1 MASERQPLTPD
12 ILEVA
17 YRLGIF
23 PMDCEGEILWFR
35 PDPRAI
41 IPLEGF
47 RVSRSLRRSAKRF
60 EITFDRAFR
69 EVMRACA
76 DRSSTWISEEFVEA
90 YTGLFERGQA
100 HSAEAWREGR
110 LVGGVY
116 GVALGRAFMAE
127 SMFHRESD
135 AGKVALWKLVEK
147 LRESNYLL
155 LDVQIMTPHLRSLGA
170 IEISAEEYA
179 RWLSEALEGEAWW

>member
-1 MASERQPLTPD
+1 MTLGRHRLTAEM
-12 ILEVA
+12 LESA
-17 YRLGIF
+17 YRMGIF
-23 PMDCEGEILWFR
+23 PMDYEGEILWFR
-35 PDPRAI
+35 PDPRAV

-60 EITFDRAFR
+60 LVTFDKAFR

-76 DRSSTWISEEFVEA
+76 ERPSTWISEELVKA
-90 YTGLFERGQA
+90 YTELFERGKA

-116 GVALGRAFMAE
+116 GVAMGRAFMAE
-127 SMFHRESD
+127 SMFHRETD
-135 AGKVALWKLVEK
+135 AGKVALWKLVER
-147 LRESNYLL
+147 LREAGYIL

-179 RWLSEALEGEAWW
+179 RRLSEALEGSSDW